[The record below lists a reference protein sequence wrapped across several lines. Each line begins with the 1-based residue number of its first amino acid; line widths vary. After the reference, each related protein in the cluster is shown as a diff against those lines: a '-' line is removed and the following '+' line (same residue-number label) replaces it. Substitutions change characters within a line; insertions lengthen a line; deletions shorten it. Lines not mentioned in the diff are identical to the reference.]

1 LLRPQI
7 TGPFDYELITVISKD
22 KDWYSKSVKII
33 GLSGTNG
40 SGKDTVGHLI
50 AEKYHY
56 LFISVSDLLR
66 EECRR
71 RGLEVARENLRAI
84 SAEWRREFGLG
95 VLVDKAVE
103 FAENAPEKYDGV
115 IASPMRNVGEAQRLK
130 DLGGLL
136 IWVDADPRLRYERI
150 QSADRGRAGEDD
162 KTYEEF
168 LAEEEAEMHAADP
181 NDLSLLN
188 GAGVKAL
195 ADVTIM
201 NESDMDTLH
210 ASIDAVINR

>member
-1 LLRPQI
+1 
-7 TGPFDYELITVISKD
+7 
-22 KDWYSKSVKII
+22 VKII

-40 SGKDTVGHLI
+40 SGKDTVGLLI

-130 DLGGLL
+130 DLGGTL
-136 IWVDADPRLRYERI
+136 IWVDANPKLRYERI

-168 LAEEEAEMHAADP
+168 LAEEAAEMRPADP
-181 NDLSLLN
+181 NDPSLLN

-195 ADVTIM
+195 ADVTII
-201 NESDMDTLH
+201 NEADMDALH